1 MIRSLLD
8 SRSVSGPAARIAV
21 FATACLAGAAAAA
34 APERFQIVGAN
45 GAQVTYRELVPPRV
59 AADAAKQ
66 AVHYA
71 GCPAIAPGMAWI
83 APGAATLRGYRVHCP
98 ERRQP
103 EYATR
108 TEPRAPRDPSV
119 LSVLFLGNSLTYYNQ
134 MPEMTEA
141 IARREAR
148 PLVVESVTRSGVT
161 LEQIWN
167 ETTALR
173 DLWRRHW
180 DYVVLQGGAGAAHPL
195 FNRPQFDREL
205 ARFADEIRR
214 SGATPLFYLVWRPGV
229 GPREFEAA
237 SLDAARRAGVRVVPA
252 GAAWRELV
260 DSRRFARLDWDGLH
274 PDVYGSYLVACTVYS
289 TLYGKPAHGVPYD
302 LRHLA
307 AAEES
312 SDAAL
317 RQQRITA
324 EEARALQD
332 AAWRAVERL
341 R

>member
-1 MIRSLLD
+1 MGRSAGE
-8 SRSVSGPAARIAV
+8 SGSHPPAL
-21 FATACLAGAAAAA
+21 ACLLGLVLSAAAGAQQ
-34 APERFQIVGAN
+34 ERFQILGADASN
-45 GAQVTYRELVPPRV
+45 VTYRELVAPLV
-59 AADAAKQ
+59 AADPRAGVA
-66 AVHYA
+66 HYR
-71 GCPAIAPGMAWI
+71 GCPAIAPDMAWI

-108 TEPRAPRDPSV
+108 TEPRAPRNPSV

-148 PLVVESVTRSGVT
+148 PLEVESVTRSGVT
-161 LEQIWN
+161 LGQIWN

-195 FNRPQFDREL
+195 FNGPQFDREL

-214 SGATPLFYLVWRPGV
+214 SGATPLLYLVWRPGV
-229 GPREFEAA
+229 APREFEAA
-237 SLDAARRAGVRVVPA
+237 SLAAARRAAVRAVPA

-274 PDVYGSYLVACTVYS
+274 PDLYGSYLVACTVYS
-289 TLYGKPAHGVPYD
+289 TIYGKPAHGAPLD

-317 RQQRITA
+317 RQQRMTA
-324 EEARALQD
+324 AEARILQD